1 MLGNLKIAG
10 RLWLGFAI
18 VVAIL
23 VGAVSVSIYGVN
35 QIERGTNRI
44 VTIRM
49 PAADNSAQLI
59 SNVNASLA
67 TLRGWLLTGN
77 ENFKK
82 ERAGVWADIARVR
95 TDMNEVAKRFTDEK
109 NKQIWAEAKTILDEF
124 AAAQAKAEGI
134 AHTPDE
140 LPGLKILNTEAAP
153 RAGVITA
160 EITRMIDEEQKLEAT
175 AQRKALLG
183 MMADVRGTMGLAL
196 ANIRAYLLTG
206 DKQYADGFK
215 TLWDRNEVRFKDL
228 SANQATMTA
237 TQREAFNKLSDARVA
252 FAPLPEKMFEIRA
265 SRQWNMAQFMLVTEA
280 APRAN
285 KLLDLLQGPVGA
297 DGIRKGG
304 MLDGQKELL
313 KGDAADNAR
322 ETATLLTLEWVL
334 LFAGIALAGAIAF
347 FTARSIVKPVTSMT
361 EAMTELAG
369 GKLDTDV
376 PALDKKD
383 EIGAMA
389 GSVQVFKDNM
399 IKTKQLE
406 EESKQA
412 EIRAAKE
419 KREMMQKMANDFESS
434 VGGIV
439 NAVSSASTELESSA
453 QAMSATAE
461 ETSRQAMA
469 VAAASEQAS
478 TNVQTVASASEEL
491 SSSISEISRQVSQAA
506 KIAGGAVEEANR
518 ADGMVQG
525 LAQAAQKIGKVVEL
539 ITSIADQTNLLALNA
554 TIEAARAG
562 DAGKGFAVVAAE
574 VKNLA
579 NQTAKAT
586 EEIGGQ
592 IGGIQGATKD
602 AVGAIQS
609 IGKVIGEINQISS
622 AIAAAVE
629 EQGAATQEIA
639 RNVEQAA
646 SGTKEVSSNIAGV
659 TQAAGETGQAAN
671 QIQQAAKELSSQSE
685 SLKSEV
691 GKFLAQIR
699 AG

>member
-1 MLGNLKIAG
+1 MFGNLRIAG
-10 RLWLGFAI
+10 RLWLGFA
-18 VVAIL
+18 VVVLIL
-23 VGAVSVSIYGVN
+23 IGAVGVSIYQVN
-35 QIERGTNRI
+35 QIARGTDRI

-49 PAADNSAQLI
+49 PAADASAQLI

-67 TLRGWLLTGN
+67 ALRGWLLTGN
-77 ENFKK
+77 ESFKK
-82 ERAGVWADIARVR
+82 ERTGVWADITRLRA
-95 TDMNEVAKRFTDEK
+95 DMDEVAKRFTNEK
-109 NKQIWAEAKTILDEF
+109 NKQVWAEAKTILDEF
-124 AAAQAKAEGI
+124 AAAQVKAESI

-140 LPGLKILNTEAAP
+140 LPALKILNTEAAP
-153 RAGVITA
+153 RAGVIAA

-183 MMADVRGTMGLAL
+183 MMADVRGTLGLAL

-206 DKQYADGFK
+206 DKQYADGFR
-215 TLWDRNEVRFKDL
+215 TLWERNETRFKDL
-228 SANQATMTA
+228 SANQATMTP
-237 TQREAFNKLSDARVA
+237 TQRESFKKLAEARAA

-265 SRQWNMAQFMLVTEA
+265 SRQWNMAQFTLVTEA

-304 MLDGQKELL
+304 MLDSQKELL

-322 ETATLLTLEWVL
+322 ETATLLTLEWIL

-347 FTARSIVKPVTSMT
+347 FTARSIVNPVKDMT
-361 EAMTELAG
+361 GTMTELAG
-369 GKLDTDV
+369 GNLSVDV

-383 EIGAMA
+383 EIGEMA
-389 GSVQVFKDNM
+389 KAVQVFKENAQRV
-399 IKTKQLE
+399 KQME
-406 EESKQA
+406 A
-412 EIRAAKE
+412 EQKEAEARAAREKKE
-419 KREMMQKMANDFESS
+419 LMQKMANDFDAS

-439 NAVSSASTELESSA
+439 DAVSSAATELESSS

-478 TNVQTVASASEEL
+478 TNVQTVAAATEEL

-518 ADGMVQG
+518 ADHMVQG
-525 LAQAAQKIGKVVEL
+525 LAQAAQKIGEVVEL

-562 DAGKGFAVVAAE
+562 EAGKGFAVVAAE

-592 IGGIQGATKD
+592 IGGIQNATKD

-646 SGTKEVSSNIAGV
+646 TGTKEVSSNISGV
-659 TQAAGETGQAAN
+659 TQAAGETGQASG
-671 QIQQAAKELSSQSE
+671 QILQAAKELSQQSE
-685 SLKSEV
+685 RLKSEV
-691 GKFLAQIR
+691 GKFLNQIR